1 MDKKKF
7 IRKKSFL
14 IRKKKYFEI
23 NEKFFFAL
31 KKIIENKKISKRSN
45 IALYFPS
52 SNEVNVFKILEVDY
66 FKKFNFLLPI
76 IEKNHMMNFY
86 KWKKNDI

>member
-52 SNEVNVFKILEVDY
+52 SNEVNVF
-66 FKKFNFLLPI
+66 
-76 IEKNHMMNFY
+76 
-86 KWKKNDI
+86 